1 MAKLEGKVAVITGAS
16 SGIGEATV
24 RSLAAEGA
32 AVVAGARR
40 KERLDG
46 LVEEVKQGGGRAIA
60 VECDVTE
67 EEQAHDLVRRAVEE
81 FGSIDILV
89 NNAGVMLLSTVGKG
103 LSDQWRQMFEVN
115 VMGLLYA
122 TDAAIKV
129 MKEQGSG
136 HLVNI
141 SSVAGRKVTRDSS
154 GVYAGTKHAVGAI
167 SEGLRQ
173 ELLEDN
179 IRVTIVEPGAVA
191 TELPD
196 HITDEDAKESL
207 GGLLKLERLQA
218 EDIAEAIAY
227 AVTQPERVSVNEIL
241 IRPTQQPV

>member
-1 MAKLEGKVAVITGAS
+1 VNNLEGKVAVVTGAS

-24 RSLAAEGA
+24 RALAAEGA
-32 AVVAGARR
+32 SVVAGARR

-46 LVEEVKQGGGRAIA
+46 LVEEVSRDGGKAIA
-60 VECDVTE
+60 VECDVTDE
-67 EEQAHDLVRRAVEE
+67 SQAQDLIRRAVEE
-81 FGSIDILV
+81 YGRIDILV

-122 TDAAIKV
+122 TEAAIGH
-129 MKEQGSG
+129 MKGQGSG

-154 GVYAGTKHAVGAI
+154 GVYAGTKHAVNAI

-179 IRVTIVEPGAVA
+179 IRVTIVGPGAVA

-196 HITDEDAKESL
+196 HITDEDAREGLS
-207 GGLLKLERLQA
+207 GLLELERLQA
-218 EDIAEAIAY
+218 EDIAEAVVY
-227 AVTQPERVSVNEIL
+227 AATQPERVSVNEIL